1 MLYPLP
7 FNENELKLK
16 AIQMRRDIVEET
28 HAAGSGHP
36 GGALS
41 ATDLFIVA
49 YNCVLR
55 HNSENPKWADR
66 DRFILS
72 KAHISPAYY
81 SILARTGYID
91 PKELVTFRKFGS
103 FLQGHPKSDLDHG
116 IEIGGGSL
124 GQNLSVAVGLALG
137 LKTLGKKDP
146 TKNSRRVFDMSSE
159 GELQEGSMWE
169 AIMSA
174 AHYHLNNLC
183 IIIDYNRL
191 QIDGPTEEV
200 MEVAPLDKKFEAFNW
215 NVINVKN
222 GHDLKEIY
230 EAFKKF
236 NLLSAGEKVPNDST
250 NASSST
256 SIPSSTNPSA
266 NSQSPTASNSTF
278 DPTRP
283 TAIIAHT
290 IKGKGISYMENVAGW
305 DGKAQND
312 EEYALA
318 MKELD
323 EQIKQIN

>member
-1 MLYPLP
+1 
-7 FNENELKLK
+7 
-16 AIQMRRDIVEET
+16 
-28 HAAGSGHP
+28 
-36 GGALS
+36 
-41 ATDLFIVA
+41 
-49 YNCVLR
+49 
-55 HNSENPKWADR
+55 
-66 DRFILS
+66 
-72 KAHISPAYY
+72 
-81 SILARTGYID
+81 
-91 PKELVTFRKFGS
+91 
-103 FLQGHPKSDLDHG
+103 
-116 IEIGGGSL
+116 
-124 GQNLSVAVGLALG
+124 
-137 LKTLGKKDP
+137 
-146 TKNSRRVFDMSSE
+146 
-159 GELQEGSMWE
+159 MWE

-305 DGKAQND
+305 HGKAPND

>member
-1 MLYPLP
+1 MIYPLP

-36 GGALS
+36 GGSLS

-49 YNCVLR
+49 YNCVLQ
-55 HNSENPKWADR
+55 HNSENPKWEDR

-91 PKELVTFRKFGS
+91 PKELVTFRKLGS

-137 LKTLGKKDP
+137 LKQRGK
-146 TKNSRRVFDMSSE
+146 SCRVFDMSSE

-174 AHYHLNNLC
+174 AHYKLNNLC
-183 IIIDYNRL
+183 IIIDNNRL
-191 QIDGPTEEV
+191 QIDGRTEDV

-215 NVINVKN
+215 NVIVID
-222 GHDLKEIY
+222 GHNLKEIY

-236 NLLSAGEKVPNDST
+236 EILAPGKSIENMAHKPEPEKTPSTYQAGPCSALT
-250 NASSST
+250 L
-256 SIPSSTNPSA
+256 
-266 NSQSPTASNSTF
+266 

-283 TAIIAHT
+283 TAIICNT
-290 IKGKGISYMENVAGW
+290 VKGKGVSFMENVAGW
-305 DGKAQND
+305 HGKAPNK
-312 EEYALA
+312 EEYDKA
-318 MKELD
+318 MAELD
-323 EQIKQIN
+323 AQEKLIQSESKTGITNN